1 MDTYNFYRLS
11 IHSSLPA
18 LPIPTYL
25 TLLIIETY
33 TLVYSIFKISQFI
46 IYKPSNIICFL
57 YPTYI

>member
-1 MDTYNFYRLS
+1 MDTYTFYRLS
-11 IHSSLPA
+11 IHSSIPA

-46 IYKPSNIICFL
+46 IYKPSNII
-57 YPTYI
+57 